1 MQPRQQSHNF
11 SKALLIGSGYFG
23 QILRPYIAKH
33 CEILAIANTSTSDLP
48 ALLRQADLCFI
59 ATPLYSHFELAR
71 AALQAHCHTFIE
83 KPATSNAQE
92 YSELISL
99 ATAHSRVLFT
109 DYIYTLSPSIR
120 HALLLCQ
127 GLPLESICATI
138 TQYGKF
144 YENESVLEVLGVHYL
159 SVFALMQELGI
170 ITDVEVQECVFL
182 DQKKLSAR
190 LRLCAKQA
198 ERSIPISLECSLLSH
213 KRQRVLRLF
222 GKKSCLQVNMLDPA
236 PLSYVDSSPDHA
248 LESSLPIFDEGDNL
262 AHSLATFMSFI
273 ASDNLAKDML
283 MHTSVC
289 ARTAYLLDS
298 ALLKKHRLTPNASLV
313 LGSHSADFGDCHTWQ
328 SKAYNESKK
337 VDSSNALFA
346 NAKSVDCHAD
356 KSARNDN
363 KNAVFQNEDSS
374 TAPNLHQQAQDSR
387 SFAQTAQNLH
397 EPTPSLS
404 SRADEALFLSS
415 RASVASVAIHTQNK
429 DSSRETMD
437 CHANASAVSR
447 NDDENAVFEKVDSS
461 TEANLNEPAQD
472 SRICDEKSGLCER
485 VQERI
490 LGVCN
495 RSTREAIA
503 DLSRKAESTKKAVSA
518 KKAATHYDCII
529 IGGGFFGAYI
539 ASSMSRTHKK
549 LLLIEKE
556 RDLLLR
562 ASVHNQARVHNGYHY
577 PRSLSTALSS
587 ARHFARFC
595 DEFAPAI
602 DSSFE
607 KYYAIAKYG
616 SKTSATQFYRLFKQ
630 FSIPIEPA
638 SDMARSLCDNALIE
652 DVFCVQEYAF
662 NANILRQILQE
673 SLRKNRVQIA
683 LNTQALR
690 VFSDRGEVGV
700 SVLESSAQREQIFHA
715 PLVLNCTYAGIN
727 ALLHRS
733 NLPPLPLKYELTEM
747 ALVRPPESL
756 SKISFTIMDGAF
768 FSLMPYPARDCY
780 TLSHVRYTPHCAW
793 SGTTSTALGNA
804 DPYALLDSLLH
815 PSPTTTY
822 KLESKFPLMRHDA
835 MRYIPS
841 LSKLQYIDSLY
852 EIKTLRTHNE
862 IDDGRPIIFAKDYGI
877 PGFCTIM
884 GGKIDNIYEIIACL
898 HKHF

>member
-11 SKALLIGSGYFG
+11 NKALLIGSGYFG

-59 ATPLYSHFELAR
+59 ATPLHSHFELAR

-92 YSELISL
+92 YSELVSL

-273 ASDNLAKDML
+273 VSDNLAKNVHYVA
-283 MHTSVC
+283 HTNIC
-289 ARTAYLLDS
+289 ERTACLLDS
-298 ALLKKHRLTPNASLV
+298 ALLKKHRLMPNASLV
-313 LGSHSADFGDCHTWQ
+313 LGSHSVDFGDCHTWQ

-337 VDSSNALFA
+337 ADSRESHSASA
-346 NAKSVDCHAD
+346 ECVDC
-356 KSARNDN
+356 
-363 KNAVFQNEDSS
+363 
-374 TAPNLHQQAQDSR
+374 
-387 SFAQTAQNLH
+387 
-397 EPTPSLS
+397 
-404 SRADEALFLSS
+404 RA
-415 RASVASVAIHTQNK
+415 T
-429 DSSRETMD
+429 
-437 CHANASAVSR
+437 ASAVSR
-447 NDDENAVFEKVDSS
+447 NDDEATQTQSPSDSKILELESWLCKPCAEIRLGGLSHKHGEAIHDSS
-461 TEANLNEPAQD
+461 P
-472 SRICDEKSGLCER
+472 
-485 VQERI
+485 
-490 LGVCN
+490 
-495 RSTREAIA
+495 
-503 DLSRKAESTKKAVSA
+503 KAESPIT

-673 SLRKNRVQIA
+673 SLCKNRIQIA

-690 VFSDRGEVGV
+690 VFSDQGEVGV

-733 NLPPLPLKYELTEM
+733 NLQPLPLKYELTEM

-793 SGTTSTALGNA
+793 SGTTSTALGNT

-815 PSPTTTY
+815 PSPTTPY

>member
-11 SKALLIGSGYFG
+11 NKALLIGSGYFG

-59 ATPLYSHFELAR
+59 ATPLHSHFELAR

-92 YSELISL
+92 YSELVSL

-273 ASDNLAKDML
+273 ASDNLAKNVHYVA
-283 MHTSVC
+283 HTNIC
-289 ARTAYLLDS
+289 ERTACLLDS

-313 LGSHSADFGDCHTWQ
+313 LGEHSADFGDCHTWQ

-337 VDSSNALFA
+337 ADSR
-346 NAKSVDCHAD
+346 KSHSASAECMDCRAD
-356 KSARNDN
+356 KSARNDSI
-363 KNAVFQNEDSS
+363 NAVFQNEDSS

-387 SFAQTAQNLH
+387 SFDKNTQNL
-397 EPTPSLS
+397 SDS
-404 SRADEALFLSS
+404 QAEA
-415 RASVASVAIHTQNK
+415 NE
-429 DSSRETMD
+429 DSSSEAMD
-437 CHANASAVSR
+437 CHANASAFAR
-447 NDDENAVFEKVDSS
+447 NDSKNAVFQKVDSS
-461 TEANLNEPAQD
+461 TEANLNEPAKD

-690 VFSDRGEVGV
+690 VFSDQGEVGV

-815 PSPTTTY
+815 PSPTTPY
-822 KLESKFPLMRHDA
+822 KLESKFTLMRHDA

>member
-11 SKALLIGSGYFG
+11 NKALLIGSGYFG

-59 ATPLYSHFELAR
+59 ATPLHSHFELAR

-92 YSELISL
+92 YSELVSL

-170 ITDVEVQECVFL
+170 IADVEVQECVFL

-273 ASDNLAKDML
+273 ASDNLAKDMHYVA
-283 MHTSVC
+283 HTNIC
-289 ARTAYLLDS
+289 ERTACLLDS
-298 ALLKKHRLTPNASLV
+298 ALLKKHRLMPNASLV

-337 VDSSNALFA
+337 ADSRESHSA
-346 NAKSVDCHAD
+346 NAKS
-356 KSARNDN
+356 
-363 KNAVFQNEDSS
+363 
-374 TAPNLHQQAQDSR
+374 
-387 SFAQTAQNLH
+387 
-397 EPTPSLS
+397 
-404 SRADEALFLSS
+404 
-415 RASVASVAIHTQNK
+415 
-429 DSSRETMD
+429 MD
-437 CHANASAVSR
+437 CHATASAFAR
-447 NDDENAVFEKVDSS
+447 NDSKNAASKKVDSS
-461 TEANLNEPAQD
+461 TEANLNEPAKD
-472 SRICDEKSGLCER
+472 SRICDEKSGFCER
-485 VQERI
+485 VQGRI

-495 RSTREAIA
+495 RSTREAIH

-690 VFSDRGEVGV
+690 VFSDQGEVGV
-700 SVLESSAQREQIFHA
+700 SVLESSVQREQIFHA

-733 NLPPLPLKYELTEM
+733 NLPPFPLKYELTEM

-793 SGTTSTALGNA
+793 SGTTSTELGNA